1 MVYEQLDKD
10 VQRDENRKA
19 KALKERSTLMQAT
32 RILGVLG
39 FMLVLPIIAGAYIGH
54 WLDSGAEE
62 YSVRWTVG
70 FILLGVVVGVINA
83 YLMLREE

>member
-10 VQRDENRKA
+10 VKRDAQRKEKA
-19 KALKERSTLMQAT
+19 ERESSTLLQAT

-39 FMLVLPIIAGAYIGH
+39 FVLVLPIVIGAYLGQ
-54 WLDSGAEE
+54 WLDGFSNG

-70 FILLGVVVGVINA
+70 FILLGVVIGSVNA
-83 YLMLREE
+83 YLLLKDD